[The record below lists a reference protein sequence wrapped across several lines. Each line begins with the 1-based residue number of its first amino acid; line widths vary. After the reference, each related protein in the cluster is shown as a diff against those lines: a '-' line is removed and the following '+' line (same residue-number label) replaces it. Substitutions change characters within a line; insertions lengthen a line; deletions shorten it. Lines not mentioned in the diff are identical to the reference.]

1 VRTTLLCCLLLAL
14 LAASTQA
21 QTSGNSSAP
30 PSEAQPPSSAT
41 DRVPV
46 PEPTEQ
52 ALAYYRSGNVLWVV
66 DNVWA
71 LLLSA
76 VFLFTGLSA
85 WIRNQAQRA
94 TKKWLLVI
102 GLYFIAFS
110 VINFAIDLPLS
121 YYEGFV
127 RQHAY
132 GLSNQT
138 FGKWARDEVI
148 NLAVTLVIG
157 VLTLWVPYLLLRKS
171 PRRWWL
177 YTGLAAIPLIVLISL
192 VQPIWIDPL
201 FNAFGPMKDKTLE
214 ADILRLAERAGIE
227 GSRVFE
233 VAKSEDTKT
242 VNAYVAGVGGTK
254 RIVLW
259 DTILSRLNREQ
270 LLVVMG
276 HEMGHYVL
284 NHVWKQIVILSGL
297 IMAALYGVH
306 RTAGWL
312 IHRYRKRFGFH
323 ELSDVASLPL
333 IILLFS
339 LGTLVVTPVALAV
352 TRHFEHEADRFG
364 LEITR
369 DNHSAATAFAVLQQE
384 NLGVP
389 RPGTLY
395 KLWRATHPVLGDR
408 IDFSNDYR
416 PWERNEPLVYADRFK
431 Q

>member
-1 VRTTLLCCLLLAL
+1 VRTSLLCCLLLAL
-14 LAASTQA
+14 LAASTRA
-21 QTSGNSSAP
+21 QTSGDSSAP
-30 PSEAQPPSSAT
+30 SSEPQRTAPAP

-66 DNVWA
+66 DIVWA

-76 VFLFTGLSA
+76 VFLFTGFSA
-85 WIRNQAQRA
+85 WIRHQAQRA
-94 TKKWLLVI
+94 TKTWLLVV

-110 VINFAIDLPLS
+110 VISFAIDLPLS

-148 NLAVTLVIG
+148 SLAVTLVIG

-201 FNAFGPMKDKTLE
+201 FNAFGPMKDQALE

-259 DTILSRLNREQ
+259 DTILAKLNRGQ
-270 LLVVMG
+270 RLPRR
-276 HEMGHYVL
+276 
-284 NHVWKQIVILSGL
+284 VISNTK
-297 IMAALYGVH
+297 
-306 RTAGWL
+306 RTASGW
-312 IHRYRKRFGFH
+312 RSRRTTTPPRPASSCCSRKTSACPGPARCTSCG
-323 ELSDVASLPL
+323 EP
-333 IILLFS
+333 
-339 LGTLVVTPVALAV
+339 V
-352 TRHFEHEADRFG
+352 TRYLDTASTSAMTIVRGNETNRWFTATCSETAAG
-364 LEITR
+364 LQGI
-369 DNHSAATAFAVLQQE
+369 DNSSGGSYPA
-384 NLGVP
+384 
-389 RPGTLY
+389 
-395 KLWRATHPVLGDR
+395 
-408 IDFSNDYR
+408 
-416 PWERNEPLVYADRFK
+416 
-431 Q
+431 